1 MHVMTYQ
8 QTHLSSLTFDSDRHT
23 ALRGGFQSKGKPM
36 SITIKTKSGVLIKM
50 MTAAQLAE
58 LASRRISQGVSEDT
72 ETRYISCVVDGIRY
86 YAMTTLGQCNVKS
99 ALEDAMTIEDW
110 WVEWWDE
117 MHFEVI

>member
-1 MHVMTYQ
+1 
-8 QTHLSSLTFDSDRHT
+8 
-23 ALRGGFQSKGKPM
+23 M